1 MRAEMAVTPEM
12 ATLPPP
18 RQRERAAV
26 AERAPG
32 EVEPALIGRILWRRR
47 RWIAGVAAAAVA
59 ATLAYCLVS
68 TPQYVAVGQILVDP
82 RDKQV
87 VSNDVNPSSIA
98 ADGGVTQVES
108 QGSVLQSN
116 SVLLRA
122 IAATHLDAD
131 PEFNNASF
139 FDGVARVLSLWLKGP
154 DAGHEADKLKAEALQ
169 TLRKHMTVKRA
180 DKVLVLDLSVR
191 AKTPER
197 AAEIVNAIADAYL
210 ADQAEAR
217 ADAGRDASKAL
228 TGRLAELQASVRQ
241 AETEVEDYRAAHDF
255 VVSSGQ
261 LVSDQEI
268 NQATAQLAAA
278 QSRTASLKAQLEQLR
293 QNAGAQGTP
302 EAMASGVMVRLRDR
316 ESAIVEK
323 LASASKQLGPR
334 HPELTSLQQSLTDVR
349 GLIAR
354 ETQRLRQ
361 AAEADYARAA
371 DDEKASREKLDGM
384 KTRSLDDSKADVRL
398 RELQRQAEAARSI
411 YQAFL
416 VRARETL
423 EAANVDTT
431 NARIISRALPPL
443 QKNWPPTILL
453 LLGAAALGLS
463 LGASGSLA
471 HEYLRPTLLTPRQAR
486 DLIDAPS
493 LGLVAARDLD
503 PAARPARS
511 SADAAARVI
520 LRSLGGGEATN
531 SPALGR
537 CIYIA
542 STAAA
547 APYRARLAERLATL
561 AARDGRDTLL
571 VDADLAQVS
580 ADDRPGLID
589 LFRGE
594 CSVADIAY
602 RNEGEKFARLAK
614 GVGDPFAASPHEG
627 TDAFRLRRVRRCYDL
642 VVLDA
647 GSFAEN
653 HRLAPLAALAD
664 YVAVVAVVGELQADL
679 AAEADNAEAAGRPV
693 DGFALIDAGAA

>member
-1 MRAEMAVTPEM
+1 
-12 ATLPPP
+12 
-18 RQRERAAV
+18 
-26 AERAPG
+26 
-32 EVEPALIGRILWRRR
+32 
-47 RWIAGVAAAAVA
+47 
-59 ATLAYCLVS
+59 
-68 TPQYVAVGQILVDP
+68 
-82 RDKQV
+82 
-87 VSNDVNPSSIA
+87 
-98 ADGGVTQVES
+98 
-108 QGSVLQSN
+108 
-116 SVLLRA
+116 
-122 IAATHLDAD
+122 
-131 PEFNNASF
+131 
-139 FDGVARVLSLWLKGP
+139 
-154 DAGHEADKLKAEALQ
+154 
-169 TLRKHMTVKRA
+169 
-180 DKVLVLDLSVR
+180 
-191 AKTPER
+191 
-197 AAEIVNAIADAYL
+197 
-210 ADQAEAR
+210 
-217 ADAGRDASKAL
+217 
-228 TGRLAELQASVRQ
+228 LQASVRQ

-261 LVSDQEI
+261 LVSDQAI
-268 NQATAQLAAA
+268 NQTTAQLAAA

-334 HPELTSLQQSLTDVR
+334 HPELAAMQQSLTDVR

-361 AAEADYARAA
+361 AAEADYTRAA
-371 DDEKASREKLDGM
+371 DDERGLREKLDGM
-384 KTRSLDDSKADVRL
+384 KARSLDDSKADVRL

-443 QKNWPPTILL
+443 QKNWPPTLL
-453 LLGAAALGLS
+453 LLIGAAALGLS

-471 HEYLRPTLLTPRQAR
+471 HEYLRPTLLTPRQGR

-493 LGLVAARDLD
+493 LGLVAAPDLD
-503 PAARPARS
+503 PAAQSARS

-520 LRSLGGGEATN
+520 LRSLGGGEASN
-531 SPALGR
+531 GPALGR
-537 CIYIA
+537 CVYIA

-547 APYRARLAERLATL
+547 APYRVRLAERVAAL
-561 AARDGRDTLL
+561 AARDGHDTLL
-571 VDADLAQVS
+571 VDADLAQAS
-580 ADDRPGLID
+580 ADERPGLID

-594 CSVADIAY
+594 CSVSDVAY
-602 RNEGEKFARLAK
+602 RNEGEKFQRVAK
-614 GVGDPFAASPHEG
+614 GAGDPFAAPPHEG

-647 GSFAEN
+647 GAFADN

-664 YVAVVAVVGELQADL
+664 YVALIAVVGEPQAEL
-679 AAEADNAEAAGRPV
+679 AAEAENAEAAGRRI